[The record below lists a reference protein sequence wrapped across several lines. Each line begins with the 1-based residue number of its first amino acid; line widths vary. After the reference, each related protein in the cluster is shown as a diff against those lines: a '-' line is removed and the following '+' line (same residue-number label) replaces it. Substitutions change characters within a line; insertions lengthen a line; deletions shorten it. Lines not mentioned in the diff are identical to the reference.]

1 MSRFTPF
8 IYTCLLFSFLIASSA
23 CVTAEQLPVEAFGNL
38 PEVRQVKLSPD
49 GNQIAFIRMIKGST
63 YIGTTHLVKHK
74 TQYILGTDNQKFKLG
89 WFRWANNETLLVS
102 ADYPVT
108 RYGNKYTETRLLKV
122 KADGSESG
130 VSVIKPKKNE
140 RFSQFQNNIID
151 ILPDE
156 PNHIL
161 MAIDLKVANQPDVY
175 KINLESERVRHLE
188 YRGKSNIYDWMTDQ
202 QHRLRLG
209 FGRDETK
216 IFYRLFDLK
225 TQKWRNIWE
234 YEIFDAP
241 DISPL
246 GFGLN
251 PNELYI
257 RADHNGRYAI
267 FKVDVSK
274 ADLPRELVYADKNYD
289 IEGSLI
295 YSKKSNDV
303 IGVYHGE
310 ANNAKIYFADEY
322 AQFQKAIDKAIPEAY
337 NNISSFSAN
346 EEKYILFSSNPTS
359 PGAYFLGDR
368 KAGSLSFVL
377 EQYPLLT
384 NKKLS
389 GKTKVSYQA
398 RDNTRIE
405 GYVTLPHKNAP
416 QHNKALVI
424 PHGGPMVRNYGGFDW
439 FTEFFAS
446 RGYTILEPN
455 FRGSSGYGFN
465 FEMAAIKS
473 WGGVMQDDLADAA
486 QWLTKTYDISA
497 DNVCIIGA
505 SYGGYAALMA
515 AVKQQD
521 VFRCAGSFAGVSDLE
536 YLVKKSR
543 KFTNYR
549 VVKKQIGDDYDK
561 LEQQSPVN
569 FAKQVNIPVLLIH
582 GDKDRVVDIKHSQ
595 MMRDELQDYD
605 KNVDYVEL
613 KNGNHHLEI
622 EQNRIKTLASFEEF
636 LQKNLLNKAD

>member
-1 MSRFTPF
+1 MSHLTA
-8 IYTCLLFSFLIASSA
+8 LLFIFLIFISKSIN
-23 CVTAEQLPVEAFGNL
+23 AEQIPVEAFGNL
-38 PEVRQVKLSPD
+38 PEVSQVSLSPD
-49 GNQIAFIRMIKGST
+49 GNKIAFLRIIKGST
-63 YIGTTHLVKHK
+63 YIGTTDLITPK
-74 TQYILGTDNQKFKLG
+74 TRYIVGTDNQKFKIG
-89 WFRWANNETLLVS
+89 WYLWANNETLLIS
-102 ADYPVT
+102 ADYPVS
-108 RYGNKYTETRLLKV
+108 RYGSKYTETRLLKV
-122 KADGSESG
+122 KADGSDSA

-140 RFSQFQNNIID
+140 RYAQFQNNIID

-161 MAIDLKVANQPDVY
+161 MSIDLKIANQPDVY
-175 KINLESERVRHLE
+175 KINLKSERIRHLE
-188 YRGKSNIYDWMTDQ
+188 YKGKSNINGWMTDQ

-209 FGRDETK
+209 FGRDDTK
-216 IFYRLFDLK
+216 IFYRLYDLK
-225 TQKWRNIWE
+225 TEKWRNIWE

-274 ADLPRELVYADKNYD
+274 PDLPRELVYADEKYD

-295 YSKKSNDV
+295 YSKKTKDV

-310 ANNAKIYFADEY
+310 ANNAKVFFADEY
-322 AQFQKAIDKAIPEAY
+322 AQFQKALNKAIPDTY
-337 NNISSFSAN
+337 NNVSSFSAD
-346 EEKYILFSSNPTS
+346 EQKYILFTSSPTM

-377 EQYPLLT
+377 EQYPLLAK
-384 NKKLS
+384 KKLS
-389 GKTKVSYQA
+389 GKDKISYLA
-398 RDNTRIE
+398 RDKTTIE
-405 GYVTLPHKNAP
+405 GYITLPHPDAVKN
-416 QHNKALVI
+416 NTALII
-424 PHGGPMVRNYGGFDW
+424 PHGGPMARNYGGFDW

-455 FRGSSGYGFN
+455 FRGSSGYGFD
-465 FEMAAIKS
+465 FEMASIKS

-486 QWLTKTYDISA
+486 LWLTKNYEIAPS
-497 DNVCIIGA
+497 NVCIIGS

-521 VFRCAGSFAGVSDLE
+521 IFRCAGSFAGVSDLE
-536 YLVKKSR
+536 YLVKKAR
-543 KFTNYR
+543 KFTNYK

-561 LEQQSPVN
+561 LEQQSPIN
-569 FAKQVNIPVLLIH
+569 FAEKINIPVLLIH
-582 GDKDRVVDIKHSQ
+582 GDKDRVVDVKHSQ
-595 MMRDELQDYD
+595 KMRDELQDYNKD
-605 KNVDYVEL
+605 FEYIEL
-613 KNGNHHLEI
+613 ENGNHHLEI
-622 EQNRIKTLASFEEF
+622 EQNRVKTLSSFESF
-636 LQKNLLNKAD
+636 LQKNLLNQAN